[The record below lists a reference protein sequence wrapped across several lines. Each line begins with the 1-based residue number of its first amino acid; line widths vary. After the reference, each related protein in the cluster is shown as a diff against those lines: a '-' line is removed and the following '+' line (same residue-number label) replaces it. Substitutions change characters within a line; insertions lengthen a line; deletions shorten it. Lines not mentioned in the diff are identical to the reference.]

1 MLVEGLDTFLLQ
13 VKLDTGVDT
22 KEDTKGLERSEP
34 VEDLL
39 SLSVEKLLSVDRPK
53 ITLQNITAI
62 SGFETTT
69 GSGSGSGLTTE
80 SSVLHRCKVCYV

>member
-1 MLVEGLDTFLLQ
+1 M
-13 VKLDTGVDT
+13 KVDT
-22 KEDTKGLERSEP
+22 RVDTKKESKEDTKGLERSEP

-53 ITLQNITAI
+53 VTLQNITAI
-62 SGFETTT
+62 SGSETIS